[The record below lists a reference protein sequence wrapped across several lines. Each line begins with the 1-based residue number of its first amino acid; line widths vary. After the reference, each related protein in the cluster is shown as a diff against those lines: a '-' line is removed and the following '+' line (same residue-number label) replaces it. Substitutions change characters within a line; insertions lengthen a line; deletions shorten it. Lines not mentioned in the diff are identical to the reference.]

1 MAREGDD
8 TLQVEGTKRHP
19 GTRWSE
25 SRTFRSRGV
34 LRGSSGVSFAG
45 VLRGV
50 VVLHF
55 KLKGFDE
62 AMQKR
67 QGRYLLD

>member
-45 VLRGV
+45 VLRGCGRV
-50 VVLHF
+50 ALQAEI
-55 KLKGFDE
+55 DE